1 GDTEQASDEER
12 KRLDKKKQQEETT
25 TKEQEKFDKELIDI
39 ALKLQKLEE
48 RREATEILYKELHQK
63 LQEAEGELLQADL
76 DEIAA
81 LGISSEHRKK
91 TAEVIRIS
99 KAIKELLV
107 ESEAVSSKRKE
118 IGIETKDTEFL
129 FLDKYI
135 EKLERVQSLIIN
147 AEEETI
153 NIQGKLEKVN
163 NAIKES
169 KESPVESGEENPQ
182 KEKLQ
187 TTLDQLTAEKN
198 AIEQEIHALSIE
210 RLAVEMTMNQDQ
222 QVRTEAIV
230 SMSEEEVK
238 RINSRLK
245 VLETKL
251 KATHNLKQ
259 GYVSRISAVNKAI
272 TKLRSQSLQGK
283 GKSRYARAQLE
294 RNNKDLDLAK
304 SQAKKIDKIFDSL
317 LDDKESLTEELEVTI
332 GFIDQEGSDKELEKF
347 KQEALKLEKDF
358 QEIRGNKAQDTEDTL
373 SKKAQK
379 AIITQGAIAGM
390 NNLTQSIASAKVSRE
405 KILKFIAVS
414 DEKIKSLEEGPKLE
428 ETKKTRKMMIVR
440 QLNADQEQRERIKE
454 LRNIREY
461 LENHTTTK
469 LSDNEA
475 LNKDFDQI
483 LQDSADFTKTYIKS
497 KEIVPN
503 LRDKGT
509 EALGRLV
516 AEDFETNT
524 IEKINILFDQALL
537 NATAQDWYKKMLL
550 NKTLPIYKRLEIFSD
565 LEEEAAKASLNRE
578 KRAKRRNGI
587 GLTINELRVKK
598 EQEEVLK
605 QQERETRR
613 IVKDAKEQKQEEAR
627 NRIVEENKKI
637 RDERIAAKN
646 AALFELRAKE
656 DANAKLRQEKEQAYK
671 EEQKERKRVQLEI
684 SKKLNEAEKERQ
696 NQPVDLS
703 KYNLT
708 YRQVKYGNWR
718 RALNQE
724 VIEIRYARGSH
735 HSVRKEVEGKLVVI
749 TLDLKAGNEIKAS
762 AIENMNLKFQLNRG
776 TLEALGV
783 IINEIRTPNN

>member
-1 GDTEQASDEER
+1 M
-12 KRLDKKKQQEETT
+12 KKIKEVVNEET
-25 TKEQEKFDKELIDI
+25 
-39 ALKLQKLEE
+39 
-48 RREATEILYKELHQK
+48 R
-63 LQEAEGELLQADL
+63 
-76 DEIAA
+76 
-81 LGISSEHRKK
+81 
-91 TAEVIRIS
+91 
-99 KAIKELLV
+99 
-107 ESEAVSSKRKE
+107 
-118 IGIETKDTEFL
+118 
-129 FLDKYI
+129 
-135 EKLERVQSLIIN
+135 
-147 AEEETI
+147 
-153 NIQGKLEKVN
+153 
-163 NAIKES
+163 
-169 KESPVESGEENPQ
+169 
-182 KEKLQ
+182 
-187 TTLDQLTAEKN
+187 
-198 AIEQEIHALSIE
+198 
-210 RLAVEMTMNQDQ
+210 
-222 QVRTEAIV
+222 
-230 SMSEEEVK
+230 
-238 RINSRLK
+238 
-245 VLETKL
+245 
-251 KATHNLKQ
+251 
-259 GYVSRISAVNKAI
+259 
-272 TKLRSQSLQGK
+272 
-283 GKSRYARAQLE
+283 
-294 RNNKDLDLAK
+294 
-304 SQAKKIDKIFDSL
+304 
-317 LDDKESLTEELEVTI
+317 
-332 GFIDQEGSDKELEKF
+332 
-347 KQEALKLEKDF
+347 KLEKDF

-613 IVKDAKEQKQEEAR
+613 IVKDAKKQEQEEAR

-671 EEQKERKRVQLEI
+671 EEQKERKRAQLEI

-749 TLDLKAGNEIKAS
+749 TLELKAGNEIKAS

-783 IINEIRTPNN
+783 IFLVLPYLLYLLPPSFSYLQMLVHLEVLYP